1 MSSLFSLIKFSAT
14 FLSFSST
21 EEILLD
27 IYSPNYPDLQFVD
40 LPGFTR
46 TTVAGQNEGIVQL
59 IEELNLKY
67 MRDPNTIILAIQDG
81 TQDIANSEALNKA
94 LSVDP
99 EGKRTVGVLTKLD
112 LLQRSVDK
120 EKVAKVLENK
130 TKPLQL
136 GYFGVVSDTD
146 LSHSNTTLM
155 TDPAFQ
161 AARGTDRLGIDS
173 LRRFITHL
181 LANKVEKLIPGLEQ
195 QSREELLRV
204 ENLLRENG
212 RFDDANID
220 YDDIIAKLVE
230 EAIAR
235 IKISLDGLSNRVDI
249 KEIAA
254 GASLNEKIKAG
265 VIEASKTARQTYK
278 VEEFHDQ
285 LVKAKRNVHGIRDNL
300 LPQELVLEI
309 GVSLLTETYREPMK
323 KLLQD
328 SYELLTSSI
337 QTILKDTLGIYEK
350 FEELVMDLILAEIG
364 KNKMKAE
371 EYLDHQIDIHKKFV
385 NSEHEEFKKSKLLK
399 KNGGIRYK
407 NNFNLWFQ
415 EGITNDKQNNEE
427 NGDDD
432 DDDDDGVLEVINRA
446 ADVTLGSFGS
456 KLVNLGVGKVRG
468 FVERL
473 QERKEEDGDV
483 HFNKLPTGAGEEA
496 QLHLDLCLQYMEI
509 VDKALVDEIPKTY
522 IMMLVFRTLDFL
534 AGGNSY
540 ETSLLR
546 KVQKECQGQ
555 DGQKKKE
562 VLEKSFA
569 HEEMIRN
576 LKERQR
582 VCTGTISVIQETRH
596 KLKNIKQKKS
606 V

>member
-120 EKVAKVLENK
+120 EKVARVLENK

-146 LSHSNTTLM
+146 LSHSNTALM
-155 TDPAFQ
+155 ADPAFQ
-161 AARGTDRLGIDS
+161 AARGTDTDRLVIDS

-204 ENLLRENG
+204 ENLLRENV

-328 SYELLTSSI
+328 SPSLRSS
-337 QTILKDTLGIYEK
+337 
-350 FEELVMDLILAEIG
+350 
-364 KNKMKAE
+364 
-371 EYLDHQIDIHKKFV
+371 
-385 NSEHEEFKKSKLLK
+385 
-399 KNGGIRYK
+399 
-407 NNFNLWFQ
+407 
-415 EGITNDKQNNEE
+415 
-427 NGDDD
+427 
-432 DDDDDGVLEVINRA
+432 
-446 ADVTLGSFGS
+446 
-456 KLVNLGVGKVRG
+456 
-468 FVERL
+468 
-473 QERKEEDGDV
+473 
-483 HFNKLPTGAGEEA
+483 
-496 QLHLDLCLQYMEI
+496 
-509 VDKALVDEIPKTY
+509 
-522 IMMLVFRTLDFL
+522 
-534 AGGNSY
+534 
-540 ETSLLR
+540 
-546 KVQKECQGQ
+546 
-555 DGQKKKE
+555 
-562 VLEKSFA
+562 
-569 HEEMIRN
+569 
-576 LKERQR
+576 
-582 VCTGTISVIQETRH
+582 
-596 KLKNIKQKKS
+596 
-606 V
+606 